1 MGDLINL
8 VDKEGNRIGTVEK
21 LEAHKSGVLH
31 EAFSI
36 FIFNKNTE
44 LLLQRRNPAKYHSGG
59 LWSNTC
65 CSHPKENENLRVAI
79 HRRLQEEMGIDCDL
93 EELFTFMYKVELENG
108 LVENEFDHV
117 FIGNSDEEPH
127 PNFEEVSEY
136 KWIKIA
142 ELKKDIENNP
152 TLYTEWLKI
161 IMNNQTFL
169 NNVR

>member
-1 MGDLINL
+1 
-8 VDKEGNRIGTVEK
+8 

-36 FIFNKNTE
+36 FVFNKNKE

-65 CSHPKENENLRVAI
+65 CSHPKENENLRVAV

-93 EELFTFMYKVELENG
+93 TELFTFTYKVELENN
-108 LVENEFDHV
+108 LTENEFDHV
-117 FIGNSDEEPH
+117 FIGHSDKEARPNSD
-127 PNFEEVSEY
+127 EVSEY

-142 ELKKDIENNP
+142 ELKRDIENNP

-161 IMNNQTFL
+161 IMNNQAFL
-169 NNVR
+169 NYAK